1 MYLNFKNLFIVILIL
16 NLLIFSSSV
25 SFAEENKNLVR
36 IGLYYSS
43 SARTEY
49 SVSASEGL
57 YAASDNLDE
66 YINLDSNNI
75 TVRSGSAYHLRHSRV
90 ADKISAAA
98 KTNELKASGFYAFPV
113 LTENGFEIWCDSYE
127 NENDVLWASQNS
139 FENAE
144 IVYPAS
150 NRIVFYNT
158 SSGKILFI
166 TENSATVASYGK
178 RVKLTAVATKEYR
191 GGMRFVIGEGGT
203 LNAVN
208 IVDTEEYLY
217 SVISREM
224 SPSWPKEAL
233 KAQAVCARNYVTR
246 NKNKHKNYGFDL
258 CDSVC
263 CQAYAGTSSEAE
275 GSYAPVDETRGK
287 LLCYED
293 KIAEVFYC
301 SSIGPTTEDVKFV
314 WGSDYPY
321 LTSVENPYEDY
332 ENVYNGTW
340 KNTLTKERATEI
352 MKSKGYGI
360 GDVIE
365 IRALEYSPNGRVIK
379 LLVKGT
385 VGEKIFERESCRT
398 IFSEVTLSQLY
409 TISGGGETKKAKI
422 SVLGADGNLNSISD
436 VTVISGNTEKTQL
449 KNNFTV
455 KGHGTSKNYTPV
467 SSGDPSSYTFS
478 GIGWGHG
485 IGMSQYGA
493 KAMAEA
499 GLSYEDIL
507 THYFKGCEVK

>member
-1 MYLNFKNLFIVILIL
+1 LNLKNFYIIILIIT
-16 NLLIFSSSV
+16 LLLCLSSSI
-25 SFAEENKNLVR
+25 FAEENNNLVR

-49 SVSASEGL
+49 TVTAPEGL
-57 YAASDNLDE
+57 YAASGNLNE
-66 YINLDSNNI
+66 YIKLDSNSI
-75 TVRSGSAYHLRHSRV
+75 TVKTDSAYHLRHSQV
-90 ADKISAAA
+90 SDKISAEA
-98 KTNELKASGFYAFPV
+98 KANELKTAGLYAFPV
-113 LTENGFEIWCDSYE
+113 LTESGFEIWCDSYE

-144 IVYPAS
+144 IIYPAS
-150 NRIVFYNT
+150 NRVVFYNT
-158 SSGKILFI
+158 ANGKILFI
-166 TENSATVASYGK
+166 SENSLAIASYGD
-178 RVKLTAVATKEYR
+178 RLKLTAIATKEYR
-191 GGMRFVIGEGGT
+191 GGMRFSISEDGT
-203 LNAVN
+203 LNAIN

-233 KAQAVCARNYVTR
+233 KAQAVCARNYVAQ

-275 GSYAPVDETRGK
+275 GSYAPVDETKGK
-287 LLCYED
+287 LLCYGNE
-293 KIAEVFYC
+293 IAEVFYC
-301 SSIGPTTEDVKFV
+301 SSIGPTTEDVKYV
-314 WGSDYPY
+314 WGSNYPY

-340 KNTLTKERATEI
+340 ENTLTKERATEI
-352 MKSKGYGI
+352 MKTKGYGI
-360 GDVIE
+360 GDVTE
-365 IRALEYSPNGRVIK
+365 IKALEYSPNGRVIR
-379 LLVKGT
+379 LLIKGT
-385 VGEKIFERESCRT
+385 VGEKIFEREACRT
-398 IFSEVTLSQLY
+398 IFSEVTLSQMY
-409 TISGGGETKKAKI
+409 TISGGGESKKAKI
-422 SVLGADGNLNSISD
+422 SVIGADGNLSDISD
-436 VTVISGNTEKTQL
+436 VTVISGNNEKIQL

-455 KGHGTSKNYTPV
+455 KGYEASKNYTPV
-467 SSGDPSSYTFS
+467 SSGDSSAYTFS